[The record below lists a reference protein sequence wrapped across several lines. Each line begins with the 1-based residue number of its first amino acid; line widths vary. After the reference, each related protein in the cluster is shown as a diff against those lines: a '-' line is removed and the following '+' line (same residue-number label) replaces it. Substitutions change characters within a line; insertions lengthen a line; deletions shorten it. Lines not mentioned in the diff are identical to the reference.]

1 MKLILYNEPG
11 VSMRKRIFMIIAV
24 VLMLAYPIYS
34 VGDDNALVAGYGF
47 GMFNLSPKYGKLRGD
62 NGNYYFYQLAYARE
76 KTLVKD
82 FYLLMEPFVAYVN
95 DPQGGLDAGMML
107 SLKYYF
113 NKTRNGLF
121 ATVGTGAAYTTILFE
136 EQGSH
141 LLFILQGGIGY
152 RWNNYFI
159 ENRLRHYSNG
169 GITTPNRAVNAI
181 VVNIGM
187 HF

>member
-1 MKLILYNEPG
+1 MQKGILTI
-11 VSMRKRIFMIIAV
+11 VAV
-24 VLMLAYPIYS
+24 VMVLSYPLYS
-34 VGDDNALVAGYGF
+34 AGDDNALMAGYGF

-82 FYLLMEPFVAYVN
+82 FYLLMEPFAAYVN
-95 DPQGGLDAGMML
+95 DPQSGLDVGMML

-113 NKTRNGLF
+113 NKDTRNGFFVTL
-121 ATVGTGAAYTTILFE
+121 GTGAAYTTIRFE
-136 EQGSH
+136 EQGAH

-169 GITTPNRAVNAI
+169 GTESPNRSINANI
-181 VVNIGM
+181 VNIGM

>member
-1 MKLILYNEPG
+1 
-11 VSMRKRIFMIIAV
+11 MRKRVFMMVAIGV
-24 VLMLAYPIYS
+24 VLVYPLYS
-34 VGDDNALVAGYGF
+34 VGDDNALTAGYGF

-82 FYLLMEPFVAYVN
+82 FYLLVEPFVAYVN
-95 DPQGGLDAGMML
+95 DPQSGLDAGMML

-113 NKTRNGLF
+113 SKDNKNGFF
-121 ATVGTGAAYTTILFE
+121 ATLGTGAAYTTIKFE

-169 GITTPNRAVNAI
+169 GIEYPNRSINANI
-181 VVNIGM
+181 VNIGM